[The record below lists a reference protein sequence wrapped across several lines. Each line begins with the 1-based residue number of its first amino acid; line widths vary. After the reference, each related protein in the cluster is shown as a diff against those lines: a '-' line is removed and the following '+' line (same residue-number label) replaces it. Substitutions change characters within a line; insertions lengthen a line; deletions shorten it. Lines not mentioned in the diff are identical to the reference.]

1 MNHSGLQ
8 QTRAQLPNP
17 QVARTCLGQRCPNS
31 FWERGRGYPTG
42 AAMAP
47 GGSGWQ
53 KCVDCVAAGL
63 MFLLLGVFSP
73 QGADTLLQMALDGTT
88 HEVSRKTSPG
98 WWFWTRC
105 SRIVEANLSQEDW
118 TYLKLAPAPMQA
130 ASTDSLMSL
139 SLWGYN
145 VWPSDTSTTIVAT
158 LGGFGFFSGF
168 SQVLSAYNDGPSIL
182 LTSATWSIKDHATPT
197 SRCCE
202 LSPEPLGL
210 TWKVAHERW
219 VKWSLPRNHVD
230 TLNEYIILYNVYNVF
245 VVLSSLRVKGL
256 AVAVASKPPHTIIT
270 AGNGCTC
277 FGNWGGS
284 TSLK

>member
-8 QTRAQLPNP
+8 PGLNSQILTLLVRALGS
-17 QVARTCLGQRCPNS
+17 VAPNS

-42 AAMAP
+42 AALAL

-139 SLWGYN
+139 SLWG
-145 VWPSDTSTTIVAT
+145 VTTCDLLIPPLSSWLHWVGSA
-158 LGGFGFFSGF
+158 F
-168 SQVLSAYNDGPSIL
+168 SQVFLRFSALMMDPLYYLHL
-182 LTSATWSIKDHATPT
+182 LLE
-197 SRCCE
+197 E
-202 LSPEPLGL
+202 LKTMQPQLL
-210 TWKVAHERW
+210 
-219 VKWSLPRNHVD
+219 
-230 TLNEYIILYNVYNVF
+230 
-245 VVLSSLRVKGL
+245 L
-256 AVAVASKPPHTIIT
+256 AAS
-270 AGNGCTC
+270 
-277 FGNWGGS
+277 
-284 TSLK
+284 

>member
-210 TWKVAHERW
+210 TWKVESNDPCPEIMLIPWMSISYCIMYIMYLLSWAVW
-219 VKWSLPRNHVD
+219 GSKDLQLQLQASPR
-230 TLNEYIILYNVYNVF
+230 IL
-245 VVLSSLRVKGL
+245 
-256 AVAVASKPPHTIIT
+256 
-270 AGNGCTC
+270 
-277 FGNWGGS
+277 
-284 TSLK
+284 

>member
-31 FWERGRGYPTG
+31 FWERGRVYPTG

-139 SLWGYN
+139 SLWG
-145 VWPSDTSTTIVAT
+145 VTTCDLLIPPLSSWLHWV
-158 LGGFGFFSGF
+158 GSGF
-168 SQVLSAYNDGPSIL
+168 SQVFLRFSALTLMDPLYYLHL
-182 LTSATWSIKDHATPT
+182 LLEALKTMQPQ
-197 SRCCE
+197 
-202 LSPEPLGL
+202 LL
-210 TWKVAHERW
+210 VA
-219 VKWSLPRNHVD
+219 
-230 TLNEYIILYNVYNVF
+230 
-245 VVLSSLRVKGL
+245 
-256 AVAVASKPPHTIIT
+256 AS
-270 AGNGCTC
+270 
-277 FGNWGGS
+277 
-284 TSLK
+284 